1 MILLG
6 LLKKKSIVSCVGN
19 RKGTKDMEITGKE
32 NWIYPARLVPRED
45 GLSLMYITCLRIGDD
60 Y

>member
-6 LLKKKSIVSCVGN
+6 LLKKSIVSCVGN
-19 RKGTKDMEITGKE
+19 RKEMKNIEITGKQ